1 MKINAQEIQA
11 VSAAQSS
18 TRVDLYVGIHKA
30 MRAMMADALLAVGRM
45 DPLDAVERNAVG
57 ARVLDLLDF
66 CMSHLR
72 HENQF
77 VHTAIEARAPG
88 ASEAVAHDH
97 VEHEANIARLKAVTE
112 TLRGSTDASGATLAA
127 LGLYRDLAL
136 FVAENFQHMHTEETA
151 HNTVLWARY
160 TDAELMGIHGALV
173 ASIPP
178 VEMLRTMRWLVP
190 YMNPGE
196 RTAMLAGMQAHAPA
210 PAFAATMDTVR
221 PHLTETEWAKLT
233 RSLGLPPL
241 PGLVLA

>member
-18 TRVDLYVGIHKA
+18 SRVDLYVGIHKA

-45 DPLDAVERNAVG
+45 DALDAVERNAVS

-66 CMSHLR
+66 CSAHLK

-112 TLRGSTDASGATLAA
+112 ALRGATDAAGANSAA

-151 HNTVLWARY
+151 LNTVLWARY
-160 TDAELMGIHGALV
+160 TDAELMGIHAALV
-173 ASIPP
+173 GSIPP
-178 VEMLRTMRWLVP
+178 AELLRTMRWLVP

-210 PAFAATMDTVR
+210 PAFVATMDTVR